1 MVMQKSKLIIIVIL
15 ISINAFIT
23 SCPTSSAH
31 LIDSTRIQDWKNV
44 KDNIEMQFS
53 YKPDK
58 PIIDAFTELQFIVT
72 NLQTGEHMKDS
83 VARVVITN
91 GQRLFKFENITVP
104 NGDFSVKYIFPDDG
118 THQLILRVDSKHLV
132 ELASFQVF
140 VPHQSPP
147 SILDPFH
154 ASPGSDNDFG
164 ILASKILAIVLP
176 AAALTALIVKIIVK
190 KKPKNKFDNWYV
202 QYSIFG
208 CS

>member
-15 ISINAFIT
+15 LSITAFIT

-44 KDNIEMQFS
+44 KDNIEIQFS

-58 PIIDAFTELQFIVT
+58 PIIDAFTELQFSVT
-72 NLQTGEHMKDS
+72 NLQTGEHVKDF
-83 VARVVITN
+83 VARVVVTN

-118 THQLILRVDSKHLV
+118 THQVILRVDSKHLV

-147 SILDPFH
+147 SILNPFPS
-154 ASPGSDNDFG
+154 SPGTSENDLG

-176 AAALTALIVKIIVK
+176 VAAVTALIVMIK
-190 KKPKNKFDNWYV
+190 KKPKRH
-202 QYSIFG
+202 G
-208 CS
+208 